1 MLRRQRRSL
10 IYSFSS
16 PIIFGTKRMFRTGV
30 VLLILLWEQSFFVT
44 MIVLLISM
52 AVRIFRFEERQCPEY
67 IKWRR
72 QFDGLDET
80 GIAYTQVDL
89 PAIVE
94 IPWTIEEIKETSAQ
108 VSKVLKAI
116 QARAEERGLTA
127 YRIAKDT
134 GVSLGSVKK
143 LLTTD
148 KTDVRL
154 SHS

>member
-1 MLRRQRRSL
+1 
-10 IYSFSS
+10 
-16 PIIFGTKRMFRTGV
+16 
-30 VLLILLWEQSFFVT
+30 
-44 MIVLLISM
+44 M

-80 GIAYTQVDL
+80 SVAYTQVDL

-94 IPWTIEEIKETSAQ
+94 IPWTIEEIKETSNQ

-127 YRIAKDT
+127 YRIAKET

-154 SHS
+154 SLLTKITDYLRLSFKVK